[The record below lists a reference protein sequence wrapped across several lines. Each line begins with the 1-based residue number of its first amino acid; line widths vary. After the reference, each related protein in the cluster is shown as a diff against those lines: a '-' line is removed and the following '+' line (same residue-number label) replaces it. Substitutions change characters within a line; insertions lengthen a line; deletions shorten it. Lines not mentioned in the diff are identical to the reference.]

1 MLIAVSTAASGAEMP
16 SLFPNVTHG
25 GDGDGAGLAADWRS
39 YVAKG
44 MALDLLARH
53 FEGFVSAVG
62 CT

>member
-1 MLIAVSTAASGAEMP
+1 MP

-25 GDGDGAGLAADWRS
+25 GDGDGAGLAADWQS